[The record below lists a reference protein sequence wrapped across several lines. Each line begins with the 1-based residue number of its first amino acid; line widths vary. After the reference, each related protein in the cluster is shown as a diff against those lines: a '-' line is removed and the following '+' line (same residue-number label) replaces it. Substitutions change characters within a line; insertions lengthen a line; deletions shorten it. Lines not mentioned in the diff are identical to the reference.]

1 MTSKWLM
8 WAATAAFVFGSG
20 VSFEST
26 ATGGCNPCRTA
37 CKNAYNQCLAS
48 GQPAATCLSRYTACR
63 ADCAC

>member
-1 MTSKWLM
+1 MKSKWWA

-20 VSFEST
+20 VSFDTT
-26 ATGGCNPCRTA
+26 ATGGCTPCRTA
-37 CKNAYNQCLAS
+37 CKSAYDQCLAS